1 MRKLLLTATAIVF
14 SSVTSNANDVVIIPD
29 TPNEGDYTTVTTI
42 TSGNPVTTNNLI
54 SQDWVDGSWVGNM
67 FPDSSDITENIYL
80 TGKHDKYAETTINSE
95 DYVSVEEMQQGFTSN
110 FGAQVRWWN
119 PTESEFTMTQT
130 ISNGVDTTTQSTT
143 FQDTTNHNYEFNPYG
158 NQLVVGADPNMTHGT
173 LTLRF
178 DFNIIGNKNYNSG
191 HAGVDVTDPTLI
203 IDYTAL
209 SSTTISEITYCWQQ
223 SPPTCPGQE
232 QIEDVQE
239 AIENID
245 TVIADFVMPEEFIQ
259 EDYFEY
265 IPIDIEYSFNDV
277 FEEEIEIEDNFDI
290 IPMDEFFFEDDYFEP
305 EYYEEFVVE
314 EFIPEDIVMVETL
327 DWNDSKVE
335 FFDELPPLEMFEELP
350 PLEEVYME
358 DIVME
363 EEMFVGTFTEEMQE
377 EFIDEVYEE
386 VMIET
391 APEPMPDPEP
401 EPMEEIQEVAM
412 VQEEPEPIEEQPAM
426 EEIQE
431 EPVEQEI
438 VNEQIEE
445 QPSSEEVVAD
455 EPEPTTEVAEQEE
468 AIEEPIEAEPT
479 EVAETTEPE
488 SSEPVEVDLDIKV
501 AAIEKAI
508 QAKVSN
514 EMQRV
519 SMTLDVVNEIVSRE
533 MTDKQADIS
542 SYFNT
547 NAALFDTRQLPGGDP
562 AFFLQ
567 ASLASYGKTIYDA
580 QPSIAGTDPVVK
592 HQIKM
597 QEYKKTTS
605 DAYRNL
611 MELLNAR
618 NVQ

>member
-29 TPNEGDYTTVTTI
+29 TPNEGDFTTVTTI

-54 SQDWVDGSWVGNM
+54 SQDWVDGSWVGDM

-80 TGKHDKYAETTINSE
+80 TGKHGKYAETTINSE

-130 ISNGVDTTTQSTT
+130 ISNGIDTTTQSTT

-245 TVIADFVMPEEFIQ
+245 TVIADFVMPEELIQ

-265 IPIDIEYSFNDV
+265 IPIEIEYSFNDA

-363 EEMFVGTFTEEMQE
+363 EEMFVETFTEEMQE

-508 QAKVSN
+508 QSKVAN

-562 AFFLQ
+562 DFFLQ

>member
-1 MRKLLLTATAIVF
+1 MRKLLLTATAIVL

-29 TPNEGDYTTVTTI
+29 TPNEGDFTTVTTI

-54 SQDWVDGSWVGNM
+54 SQNWIDGSWVGDM

-80 TGKHDKYAETTINSE
+80 TGKHGKYAETTINSE
-95 DYVSVEEMQQGFTSN
+95 DYVSVEEMKQGFTSN

-209 SSTTISEITYCWQQ
+209 SSTTVSEITYCWQQ

-245 TVIADFVMPEEFIQ
+245 TVIADFVMPEELVQ
-259 EDYFEY
+259 TDYFDY
-265 IPIDIEYSFNDV
+265 VPIEIEYSFNDV

-290 IPMDEFFFEDDYFEP
+290 IPMNEFFFEDDYFEP

-335 FFDELPPLEMFEELP
+335 FFEELPPLEMFEELP

-363 EEMFVGTFTEEMQE
+363 EEMFVETFTEEMQE

-391 APEPMPDPEP
+391 APEPM
-401 EPMEEIQEVAM
+401 EEIQEVAM
-412 VQEEPEPIEEQPAM
+412 VQEEPEVIEEQPAM

-431 EPVEQEI
+431 EPEPIQEEI
-438 VNEQIEE
+438 VDEQIEE

-618 NVQ
+618 NIQ